1 MLSHRIV
8 PLGAVLFAVTI
19 GSAAAQEQSS
29 PGKPLQLLQFARH
42 AARHETKAPLHPHA
56 RAVEEA
62 ADRAEVKRHVAKD
75 TPARHHKLFAAV
87 DHHRVAE
94 ASPPPKAAG
103 PAPVAPQPAVWPAV
117 DSATPGSIAL
127 RAPPAA
133 PQNVKTEPVVSDTSD
148 AIVTDAK
155 VAQATPAQETN
166 APEVTADP
174 RPAAAAP
181 APAPPAKS
189 AAAEP
194 AVRAMIV
201 RPAAADSDGKNLI
214 GSKPWLLQVL
224 AALGGALAAG
234 IVAWFL
240 ILRGRGEPREEE
252 FFAGSLA
259 PGE

>member
-42 AARHETKAPLHPHA
+42 DARHETKAPLHPHA

-62 ADRAEVKRHVAKD
+62 ADGAEVKRDIAKN

-87 DHHRVAE
+87 HHHRVAD
-94 ASPPPKAAG
+94 SLPPPKAAEPTP
-103 PAPVAPQPAVWPAV
+103 PAPKPALWPAI
-117 DSATPGSIAL
+117 DSAAPDSIAL
-127 RAPPAA
+127 PAPPAA

-155 VAQATPAQETN
+155 VAQATPAPETN

-174 RPAAAAP
+174 HPPAAAP
-181 APAPPAKS
+181 APEKS
-189 AAAEP
+189 AAVEP

-201 RPAAADSDGKNLI
+201 HPAAADFDGKNPI

-252 FFAGSLA
+252 FFVGSLA

>member
-155 VAQATPAQETN
+155 VAQATPAPETN

-181 APAPPAKS
+181 VPEKS